1 MESMY
6 VSVENDESVHSKSSA
21 YQTGPRIFHRAVVLC
36 LGLLSLCLLTGL
48 ISLGVHYRNSVRDAA
63 AELSTI
69 KANMTE
75 LLQDS
80 ETELSSLTAERDQLD
95 ARLSSLIKEK
105 DQLNVRL
112 SSFTAE
118 KKLQDANISSLT
130 KEKDQLNSRLS
141 SVDGEKD
148 QLNSRL
154 SSLIK
159 EKDQLNA
166 RLSSVDGEKD
176 QLNSRLSS
184 LIKEKDQ
191 LNARLSSVDG
201 EKDQLNSRLSSMTRE
216 RDQLNVRLS
225 SSTAERDQLNARLIE
240 MTKDRDRLE
249 SLTRKSCPA
258 GWTMF
263 GWSCYILSSRSGAWT
278 NARRDCQNKGADLVV
293 INSVEE
299 QKFLSGF
306 SNVDTWIGLSDSSEE
321 GKWKWV
327 DGTLLSLMYWNE
339 GEPNN
344 IGMGG
349 EDCGEMAAD
358 TGHKWNDLHCDQ
370 SLRWICEKSAQQ
382 L

>member
-118 KKLQDANISSLT
+118 KKLLDANISSLT

-166 RLSSVDGEKD
+166 RLSSV
-176 QLNSRLSS
+176 N
-184 LIKEKDQ
+184 
-191 LNARLSSVDG
+191 G

-278 NARRDCQNKGADLVV
+278 NARRDCKTKGADLLV